1 MFIIITDNATKY
13 NMLFGV
19 HELFWNCMRHL
30 LFYCFA
36 LAQAQRQM
44 GCSLYVGNCLMVA
57 ASTHSIGVGYCIF
70 NHWPC
75 NVPNWPSVR
84 SFDLMCNCFNFW
96 NETNF
101 SDLFYNRRDRCVV
114 KRIGCFCCCW
124 LKIGRN
130 WWLTLITVAHTAHV
144 SDMYKKAFILN
155 LCTADESINRIL
167 KRTDSKN
174 IDNCGG
180 FLK

>member
-1 MFIIITDNATKY
+1 MGQLNVYYYYRQCDKIQYAFRRTRIVLKLYAPFT
-13 NMLFGV
+13 F
-19 HELFWNCMRHL
+19 L
-30 LFYCFA
+30 LFCA
-36 LAQAQRQM
+36 
-44 GCSLYVGNCLMVA
+44 GSGS
-57 ASTHSIGVGYCIF
+57 ASDGLQFICWKLFDGSGINTF
-70 NHWPC
+70 NRRWSC

-101 SDLFYNRRDRCVV
+101 CDLFCNRRDRCVV
-114 KRIGCFCCCW
+114 KRIGCFSCY
-124 LKIGRN
+124 LLEIGRN
-130 WWLTLITVAHTAHV
+130 WWLTLLTVAHTAHV